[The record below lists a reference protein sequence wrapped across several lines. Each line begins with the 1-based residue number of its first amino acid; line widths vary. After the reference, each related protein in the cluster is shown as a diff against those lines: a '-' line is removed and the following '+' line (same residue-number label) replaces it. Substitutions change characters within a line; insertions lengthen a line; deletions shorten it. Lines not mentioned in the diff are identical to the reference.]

1 MLRLMQWCPKLNIP
15 TGIFSS
21 VVLIV
26 VSVCVVFEEGLT
38 LDFHPPF
45 LNHRDHDDLV
55 LPSKAEGK
63 WLVRLVCLVS
73 S

>member
-1 MLRLMQWCPKLNIP
+1 MLRLVQSCPKLNIP
-15 TGIFSS
+15 TGIYLS
-21 VVLIV
+21 VVFIV

-38 LDFHPPF
+38 LDFHPTF
-45 LNHRDHDDLV
+45 LNHRDHDDLI